1 MIPIE
6 KPYAPIHMKI
16 TLEYTT
22 LKITFDSGIASSDID
37 AIMLSSGCLEKMIE
51 LQPHFGK
58 PKLTIER
65 YVICP
70 KCKQESPLE
79 LIELPSHP
87 QCPKCGASLKEAIQ
101 IE

>member
-1 MIPIE
+1 MIPSE

-22 LKITFDSGIASSDID
+22 LIITFDSGIASSDID
-37 AIMLSSGCLEKMIE
+37 AIMLSSGCIEKMLE

-58 PKLTIER
+58 PKFTIER

-70 KCKQESPLE
+70 NCKQESSLE
-79 LIELPSHP
+79 VVDALGVP
-87 QCPKCGASLKEAIQ
+87 QCPKCGASLKEAIE
-101 IE
+101 I

>member
-1 MIPIE
+1 MIPSE

-37 AIMLSSGCLEKMIE
+37 AVMLSSGCVEKMIE

-65 YVICP
+65 YVKCP
-70 KCKQESPLE
+70 KCKQESSLKVVDALAVPK
-79 LIELPSHP
+79 
-87 QCPKCGASLKEAIQ
+87 CPKCGASLKEG
-101 IE
+101 IET